1 MKRKFVV
8 DVVAS
13 VSSSVL
19 IGADSEDE
27 AKQMAIEAFKLDPL
41 INELIVSNYI
51 DTFDYDI
58 HDIGEV

>member
-1 MKRKFVV
+1 MNRKFVV

-13 VSSSVL
+13 VSARIP

-27 AKQMAIEAFKLDPL
+27 AKQMAIEAFKLNAL
-41 INELIVSNYI
+41 IRTLIVSDYI
-51 DTFDYDI
+51 DMFDYDI

>member
-13 VSSSVL
+13 VSASVP

-27 AKQMAIEAFKLDPL
+27 AKRMAIEAFKLDPL
-41 INELIVSNYI
+41 INGLIVSDYI

-58 HDIGEV
+58 YDIGEV

>member
-8 DVVAS
+8 DVIAS
-13 VSSSVL
+13 VSARVP

-27 AKQMAIEAFKLDPL
+27 AKELAIEAFKLDPL
-41 INELIVSNYI
+41 INGLIVSEYI

>member
-13 VSSSVL
+13 VSARVP

-27 AKQMAIEAFKLDPL
+27 VKELAIEAFKLDPL
-41 INELIVSNYI
+41 INRLIVSEYI

>member
-13 VSSSVL
+13 VSARVP
-19 IGADSEDE
+19 IEADSEDE
-27 AKQMAIEAFKLDPL
+27 AKELAIEAFKLDRL
-41 INELIVSNYI
+41 INGLIVSDYI

-58 HDIGEV
+58 YDIGEV